1 MMSPDETTTQAPVE
15 SPPPVAAPKPKAAER
30 PAPKQ
35 EPVRATGRRKQAIAR
50 VSLTPGSGAMLVNS
64 QSCDQYFP
72 REALRVAVRQPLVVT
87 HQIGKQNVTAKV
99 EGGGLTGQ
107 AGAVRLGIARALV
120 ALDPALKAPLRSA
133 GLLTRDPREKERK
146 KYGQKGARKRFQW
159 TKR

>member
-1 MMSPDETTTQAPVE
+1 MMNLDETTTQTPVE
-15 SPPPVAAPKPKAAER
+15 NPPPVAAPKPKAAER

-50 VSLTPGSGAMLVNS
+50 VSLTPGSGTMLVNA
-64 QSCDQYFP
+64 QSCDHYFP

-99 EGGGLTGQ
+99 EGGGLAGQ

-120 ALDPALKAPLRSA
+120 AMDPALKAPLRSA

>member
-1 MMSPDETTTQAPVE
+1 MAGSAVKPFQFLGVIAGFVLCSALAGAQSTPSRPVR
-15 SPPPVAAPKPKAAER
+15 VLV
-30 PAPKQ
+30 PAP
-35 EPVRATGRRKQAIAR
+35 PGGPSDTAVRLI
-50 VSLTPGSGAMLVNS
+50 L
-64 QSCDQYFP
+64 P
-72 REALRVAVRQPLVVT
+72 RLSDGLRQPLVVT

-99 EGGGLTGQ
+99 EGGGLAGQ

-120 ALDPALKAPLRSA
+120 TLDPALKAPLRSA